1 MPCKY
6 DFAFILQAKIY
17 KCSQLG
23 SEKIVAARLLLLP
36 QARHELRHAFTL
48 ADARGYIYL
57 EGSLNPYLLHL
68 LRRIPGVVFRGNELV
83 RTAIEKSELIKL
95 LKAKP
100 AVRSNFT
107 QGQWVRVTRG
117 VYKGDIGLIDS
128 IHDWGAEVLLIPR
141 IPYCAPDRKGK
152 RKASPIS
159 NAAKLFDSM
168 YWAETCKTNISL
180 TSLLSATAD

>member
-1 MPCKY
+1 M
-6 DFAFILQAKIY
+6 
-17 KCSQLG
+17 
-23 SEKIVAARLLLLP
+23 LLA

-68 LRRIPGVVFRGNELV
+68 LCRIPGVVFRGNELV

-128 IHDWGAEVLLIPR
+128 VHDWGAEVLLIPR
-141 IPYCAPDRKGK
+141 IPTVLLIGRVNGK
-152 RKASPIS
+152 HRRYPMPRNCSTRLHSRQHRHGLSHNMPMERTPLVAC
-159 NAAKLFDSM
+159 DSSM
-168 YWAETCKTNISL
+168 A
-180 TSLLSATAD
+180 